1 MDAPDTVRLTAVVS
15 RDGEWYV
22 ARALEVEL
30 ASQGETIEE
39 ALANLR
45 EAAELYFE
53 DEPVPQL
60 PAPIVAPLEVH
71 LHAA

>member
-1 MDAPDTVRLTAVVS
+1 MSTPDTVTITAVVS
-15 RDGEWYV
+15 RDGDWYV

-30 ASQGETIEE
+30 ASQSETTEE

-53 DEPVPQL
+53 DEPAPRL
-60 PAPIVAPLEVH
+60 SAPIVAPLEVH
-71 LHAA
+71 LCAA

>member
-15 RDGEWYV
+15 CDGEWYV

-39 ALANLR
+39 ALASLR
-45 EAAELYFE
+45 EAPDLYLE
-53 DEPVPQL
+53 DERAPQL
-60 PAPIVAPLEVH
+60 PAPIVAPLEIH

>member
-53 DEPVPQL
+53 DEPAPHL
-60 PAPIVAPLEVH
+60 TAPIVAPLDIQ